1 MKTLVI
7 LVHPDMENSR
17 INKSWKEELEKY
29 PDKITIHE
37 LYKKYPDWNIDIK
50 KEQELILKHDNIIF
64 EFPLYWYSSPPIL
77 KKWLDDVLSFNWAY
91 GNEYRLKGKN
101 IGFAVSVGGSETE
114 YSKTGS
120 VKFSMNEILIPFEA
134 TVEYIKANLI
144 SHYIL
149 FDATESLSEEKL
161 LESTKNYVKHIFS
174 IK

>member
-37 LYKKYPDWNIDIK
+37 LYKEYPDWNIDIK

-101 IGFAVSVGGSETE
+101 IGFAVSVGGPETE

-120 VKFSMNEILIPFEA
+120 VKFSMNEILIPFET

-144 SHYIL
+144 PHYIL

>member
-7 LVHPDMENSR
+7 LVHPDMENSK

-37 LYKKYPDWNIDIK
+37 LYKEYPDWNIDIK

-101 IGFAVSVGGSETE
+101 IGFAVSVGGPKKE

-120 VKFSMNEILIPFEA
+120 VRFSMDEILVPFEA
-134 TVEYIKANLI
+134 TVKYIKANLI

-149 FDATESLSEEKL
+149 FDATESLNEKKL
-161 LESTKNYVKHIFS
+161 LESAEGYVKHMFN

>member
-7 LVHPDMENSR
+7 LVHPDMENSK
-17 INKSWKEELEKY
+17 INKKWKEELEKH
-29 PDKITIHE
+29 PDKITVHE
-37 LYKKYPDWNIDIK
+37 LYKEYPDWNINIE
-50 KEQELILKHDNIIF
+50 KEQELITKHDNIIF

-101 IGFAVSVGGSETE
+101 IGFAVSVGGPKKE

-120 VKFSMNEILIPFEA
+120 VRFSMDEILVPFEA
-134 TVEYIKANLI
+134 TVKYIKANLI

-149 FDATESLSEEKL
+149 FDATESLNEKKL
-161 LESTKNYVKHIFS
+161 LESAEGYVKHIFN

>member
-7 LVHPDMENSR
+7 LVHPDMEDSR

-37 LYKKYPDWNIDIK
+37 LYKEYPDWNIDIK

-101 IGFAVSVGGSETE
+101 IGFAVSVGGPKKE

-120 VKFSMNEILIPFEA
+120 VRFSMDEILVPFEA
-134 TVEYIKANLI
+134 TVKYIKANLI

-149 FDATESLSEEKL
+149 FDATESLNEKKL
-161 LESTKNYVKHIFS
+161 LESAEGYVKHIFN

>member
-7 LVHPDMENSR
+7 LVHPDMENSK
-17 INKSWKEELEKY
+17 INKKWKEELEKH

-37 LYKKYPDWNIDIK
+37 LYKEYPDWNINIE
-50 KEQELILKHDNIIF
+50 KEQELITKHDNIIF

-101 IGFAVSVGGSETE
+101 IGFAVSVGGPKKE

-120 VKFSMNEILIPFEA
+120 VRFSMDEILVPFEA
-134 TVEYIKANLI
+134 TVKYIKANLI

-149 FDATESLSEEKL
+149 FDATESLNEKKL
-161 LESTKNYVKHIFS
+161 LESAEGYVKHIFN

>member
-37 LYKKYPDWNIDIK
+37 LYKEYPDWNIDIK

-101 IGFAVSVGGSETE
+101 IGFAVSVGGPETE

>member
-7 LVHPDMENSR
+7 LVHPDMENSK
-17 INKSWKEELEKY
+17 INKKWKEELEKH
-29 PDKITIHE
+29 PDKITVHE
-37 LYKKYPDWNIDIK
+37 LYKEYPDWNINIE
-50 KEQELILKHDNIIF
+50 KEQKLILKHDNIIF

-101 IGFAVSVGGSETE
+101 IGFAVSVGGPKKE

-120 VKFSMNEILIPFEA
+120 VRFSMDEILVPFEA
-134 TVEYIKANLI
+134 TVKYIKANLI

-149 FDATESLSEEKL
+149 FDATESLNEKKL
-161 LESTKNYVKHIFS
+161 LESAEGYVKHIFN

>member
-7 LVHPDMENSR
+7 LVHPDMENSK
-17 INKSWKEELEKY
+17 INKKWKEELEKH

-37 LYKKYPDWNIDIK
+37 LYKEYPDWNINIE
-50 KEQELILKHDNIIF
+50 KEQELITKHDNIIF

-101 IGFAVSVGGSETE
+101 IGFAVSVGGPKKE

-120 VKFSMNEILIPFEA
+120 VRFSMDEILVPFEA
-134 TVEYIKANLI
+134 TVKYIKANLI

-149 FDATESLSEEKL
+149 FDATENLNEKKL
-161 LESTKNYVKHIFS
+161 LESAEGYVKHIFN

>member
-37 LYKKYPDWNIDIK
+37 LYKEYPDWNIDIK

-101 IGFAVSVGGSETE
+101 IGFAVSVGGPKKE

-120 VKFSMNEILIPFEA
+120 VRFSMDEILVPFEA
-134 TVEYIKANLI
+134 TVKYIKANLI

-149 FDATESLSEEKL
+149 FDATESLNEKKL
-161 LESTKNYVKHIFS
+161 LESAEGYVKHIFN

>member
-7 LVHPDMENSR
+7 LAHPDMENSR
-17 INKSWKEELEKY
+17 INKKWKEELEKY
-29 PDKITIHE
+29 PDKITVNE
-37 LYKKYPDWNIDIK
+37 LYKNYPDWNIDIK

-101 IGFAVSVGGSETE
+101 IGFAVSVGGPETE

-149 FDATESLSEEKL
+149 FDATESLSKEKL
-161 LESTKNYVKHIFS
+161 LESTKNYIKHIFS

>member
-101 IGFAVSVGGSETE
+101 IGFAVSVGGPETE

-149 FDATESLSEEKL
+149 FDATESLSEEKF

>member
-101 IGFAVSVGGSETE
+101 IGFAVSVGGPETE

-149 FDATESLSEEKL
+149 FDATESLSKEKL

>member
-7 LVHPDMENSR
+7 LVHPDMENSK
-17 INKSWKEELEKY
+17 INKKWKEELEKY
-29 PDKITIHE
+29 PDKITVHE
-37 LYKKYPDWNIDIK
+37 LYKEYPDWNINIE
-50 KEQELILKHDNIIF
+50 KEQELITKHDNIIF

-101 IGFAVSVGGSETE
+101 IGFAVSVGGPKKE

-120 VKFSMNEILIPFEA
+120 VRFSMDEILVPFEA
-134 TVEYIKANLI
+134 TVKYIKANLI

-149 FDATESLSEEKL
+149 FDATESLNEKKL
-161 LESTKNYVKHIFS
+161 LESAEGYVKHIFN

>member
-101 IGFAVSVGGSETE
+101 IGFAVSVGGPKKE

-120 VKFSMNEILIPFEA
+120 VRFSMDEILVPFEA
-134 TVEYIKANLI
+134 TVKYIKANLI

-149 FDATESLSEEKL
+149 FDATESLNEKKL
-161 LESTKNYVKHIFS
+161 LESAEGYVKHIFN

>member
-7 LVHPDMENSR
+7 LVHPDIENSK
-17 INKSWKEELEKY
+17 INKKWKEELEKH
-29 PDKITIHE
+29 PDKITVHE
-37 LYKKYPDWNIDIK
+37 LYKEYPDWNINIE
-50 KEQELILKHDNIIF
+50 KEQELITKHDNIIF

-91 GNEYRLKGKN
+91 GNEYRLKEKN
-101 IGFAVSVGGSETE
+101 IGFAVSVGGPKKE

-120 VKFSMNEILIPFEA
+120 VRFSMDEILVPFEA
-134 TVEYIKANLI
+134 TVKYIKANLI

-149 FDATESLSEEKL
+149 FDATESLNEKKL
-161 LESTKNYVKHIFS
+161 LESAEGYVKHIFN

>member
-37 LYKKYPDWNIDIK
+37 LYKEYPDWNIDIK

-101 IGFAVSVGGSETE
+101 IGFAVSVGGPETE

-120 VKFSMNEILIPFEA
+120 VKFSMNEILIPFET

-144 SHYIL
+144 PHYIL

-161 LESTKNYVKHIFS
+161 LESIKNYVKHIFS

>member
-101 IGFAVSVGGSETE
+101 IGFAVSVGGPETE

>member
-134 TVEYIKANLI
+134 IVEYIKANLI

>member
-50 KEQELILKHDNIIF
+50 KEQELILKYDNIIF

-101 IGFAVSVGGSETE
+101 IGFAVSVGGPETE

>member
-7 LVHPDMENSR
+7 LVHPDMENSK
-17 INKSWKEELEKY
+17 INKKWKEELEKH

-37 LYKKYPDWNIDIK
+37 LYKEYPDWNINIE
-50 KEQELILKHDNIIF
+50 KEQELITKHDNIIF

-101 IGFAVSVGGSETE
+101 IGFAVSVGGPEKE

-120 VKFSMNEILIPFEA
+120 VRFSMDEILVPFEA
-134 TVEYIKANLI
+134 TVKYIKANLI

-149 FDATESLSEEKL
+149 FDATESLNEKKL
-161 LESTKNYVKHIFS
+161 LESAEGYVKHIFN

>member
-37 LYKKYPDWNIDIK
+37 LYKEYPDWNIDIK

-101 IGFAVSVGGSETE
+101 IGFAVSVGGPETE
-114 YSKTGS
+114 YLKTGS

-161 LESTKNYVKHIFS
+161 LENTKNYVKHIFS

>member
-37 LYKKYPDWNIDIK
+37 LYKEYPDWNIDIK

-101 IGFAVSVGGSETE
+101 IGFAVSVGGPETE
-114 YSKTGS
+114 YLKTGS

>member
-37 LYKKYPDWNIDIK
+37 LYKEYPDWNIDIK

-101 IGFAVSVGGSETE
+101 IGFAVSVGGPETE
-114 YSKTGS
+114 YSKTGY

>member
-101 IGFAVSVGGSETE
+101 IGFAVSVGGPETE

-120 VKFSMNEILIPFEA
+120 VKFSMNEILIPFET